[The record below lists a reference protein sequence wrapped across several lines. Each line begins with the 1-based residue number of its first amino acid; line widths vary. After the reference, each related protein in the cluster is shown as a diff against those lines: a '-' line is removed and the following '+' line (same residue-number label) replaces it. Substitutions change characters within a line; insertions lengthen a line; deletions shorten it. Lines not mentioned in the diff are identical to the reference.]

1 MADIKQLK
9 IKIQSTK
16 NIRKI
21 TNAME
26 VISTIK
32 LQKVKKR
39 AEHLREY
46 MNTFLGMLASVDGY
60 VSLFPKTKPHDHAK
74 ELAILISSEKWLC
87 GSLNTILFKQF
98 AAEYDDRQDSV
109 EVFTIGKKAK
119 EYCTRR
125 GYTVVWS
132 LSLPDTFESDTLQ
145 TLYDYIDTA
154 WVGDTYSK
162 MRVWYNYFKNTMKQI
177 PVWFQLSPLSVESF
191 NEFMQS
197 LDIVL
202 PKKSSLKK
210 YNSTDMVLEPNR
222 ETIVKKAYDIM
233 MNVIVYGAV
242 LHNKTGEFASR
253 MMAMKWAK
261 DNATKITADLTLA
274 YNKARQDAITKE
286 VLEIVSAKAVIED

>member
-32 LQKVKKR
+32 LQKVKKK

-60 VSLFPKTKPHDHAK
+60 VSLFPKAKANVHTK

-98 AAEYDDRQDSV
+98 AAEYDDKQDSI

-125 GYTVVWS
+125 GYVIVWS

-145 TLYDYIDTA
+145 PLYDYIDSA
-154 WVGDTYSK
+154 WVGDRYAK

-191 NEFMQS
+191 NDFMNT

>member
-32 LQKVKKR
+32 LQKVKKK

-46 MNTFLGMLASVDGY
+46 MNTFLGMLASIDMY
-60 VSLFPKTKPHDHAK
+60 ASLFPKLKKTWYQK
-74 ELAILISSEKWLC
+74 ELVILVSSEKGLC
-87 GSLNTILFKQF
+87 GSLNTMLFKQF
-98 AAEYDDRQDSV
+98 STQYSDRKDNV
-109 EVFTIGKKAK
+109 VVYTIGKKAN
-119 EYCTRR
+119 EYCIRR
-125 GYTVVWS
+125 WYIVVWS
-132 LSLPDTFESDTLQ
+132 ISLKDTFVSEDLQ
-145 TLYDYIDTA
+145 EVYQFINTA
-154 WVGDTYSK
+154 WKSGIYMSMK
-162 MRVWYNYFKNTMKQI
+162 VWYNYFKNTMKQI
-177 PVWFQLSPLSVESF
+177 PIGFQLFPLSVRSF
-191 NEFMQS
+191 EEFMWS
-197 LDIVL
+197 LEIDI
-202 PKKSSLKK
+202 PKKEKKWHSSH
-210 YNSTDMVLEPNR
+210 MWLEPNR
-222 ETIVKKAYDIM
+222 KTIVKKAYDIM